1 MTVRDQVVELLQQFP
16 AFRKTKVNDA
26 ESFLESGLIDSHGM
40 MELVEMLGSRFKVT
54 ISDDDLTPDNLDSIH
69 AITGF
74 LDRKGVRA

>member
-16 AFRKTKVNDA
+16 AFRTARVNDA

-40 MELVEMLGSRFKVT
+40 MELVEMLGLRFKVT

-74 LDRKGVRA
+74 LGRKGVRA